1 MSDEEVRQT
10 DSQVTVA
17 PPPEESATPARDT
30 SMPAPR
36 VEDDEPEA
44 VGGNLFEGSPEPL
57 DTRATGYLSESP
69 PAPPPGSPVD
79 QEPCTGVRKAAVF
92 ILSLEEE
99 VASVLLRSLSDR
111 ELGQITAEIAN
122 LGVVDKET
130 VSGVIREFRELEH
143 LHSMVR
149 EGGFDYA
156 VRLVERSFPH
166 DKAKRITH
174 LLSSHRQHFPFS
186 FLESMEIETLVACLE
201 DEHPQTLALVFA
213 HMSPSKTAEVLEKFP
228 AALRR
233 DILERIAGLEGA
245 NSGALEKLERTLRKH
260 LDVAR
265 FESLGD
271 AGGVKRV
278 AQILRAAGGDG
289 GAFLDDL
296 RQGRPQLADE
306 IDKQLFVFEDVV
318 QLDTKALQ
326 AVLKETDTHRLALA
340 LKTSADE
347 LKDKIFSN
355 LPRRRVEA
363 LRDEIELLG
372 PVRFAHVEEARR
384 DILETVFRLEE
395 SGQLYISGRGREENR
410 IVY

>member
-1 MSDEEVRQT
+1 MSEEEVRQA
-10 DSQVTVA
+10 DSPVTVA
-17 PPPEESATPARDT
+17 PPPEESATLVRET
-30 SMPAPR
+30 SMPAPL
-36 VEDDEPEA
+36 VEEDEGEA
-44 VGGNLFEGSPEPL
+44 VGGNLFEGNPESL
-57 DTRATGYLSESP
+57 DSRISGYPSE
-69 PAPPPGSPVD
+69 APPTPLPGSPVD

-143 LHSMVR
+143 LHGIVR
-149 EGGFDYA
+149 EGGFDHA
-156 VRLVERSFPH
+156 VGLVERSFPH
-166 DKAKRITH
+166 DKAKRIAH

-213 HMSPSKTAEVLEKFP
+213 HMSPSKAAEVLDKFP

-260 LDVAR
+260 LDAAR
-265 FESLGD
+265 FESIGD

-289 GAFLDDL
+289 GAFLNDL

-306 IDKQLFVFEDVV
+306 IDKQLFVFDDIV

-326 AVLKETDTHRLALA
+326 TVLKEVDTHRLALA

-355 LPRRRVEA
+355 LPRRSMEA

-372 PVRFAHVEEARR
+372 PVRFAHVEAARR
-384 DILETVFRLEE
+384 EMLETVFRLEE

-410 IVY
+410 LVY